1 MTDATCSMS
10 KLFCPDPNVIGKDRV
25 LVAVTVIMNDE
36 TLSVECDSQFN
47 IIVASSD
54 MLLLTASLLR
64 ATRNAAA
71 ATRSVTCS
79 AAFSTPT
86 VLLVP
91 RRRRRLHLLV
101 RRGGRQP
108 RHDDIRLLPLAGP
121 CLRLAASSPGSH
133 PLRQGEAGV
142 HPRAA
147 GAIFEHSEFQELP
160 FHVRCFRVW
169 PWFRTPATTSPRF
182 GAPASKAPAET
193 HT

>member
-1 MTDATCSMS
+1 MS

-101 RRGGRQP
+101 RRGRGRQP